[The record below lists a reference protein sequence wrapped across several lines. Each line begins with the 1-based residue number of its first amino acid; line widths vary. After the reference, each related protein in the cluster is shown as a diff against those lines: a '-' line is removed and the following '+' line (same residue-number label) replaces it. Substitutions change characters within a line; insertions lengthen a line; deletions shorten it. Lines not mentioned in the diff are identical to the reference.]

1 MTPTVIDNFLPHW
14 SDLRAYADTATYAD
28 VVNPVDGVAY
38 PGICRDIPE
47 YVTEAIQQRLGK
59 INIKALFMRLSLAG
73 VIAPHQAHTDSTMGQ
88 FSLMLYMNQAKD
100 STGGTS
106 LVRHIDTGIES
117 DVGLTETGRRIWL
130 RDTNRPQ
137 KWSVTKL
144 AWMQPNR
151 AFIFPAHLMHR
162 AEPVGGF
169 GTNSK
174 NGRLVLTA
182 FFD

>member
-1 MTPTVIDNFLPHW
+1 MTPTVIDNFTPNW
-14 SDLRAYADTATYAD
+14 NSLRAYADSATYAD

-38 PGICRDIPE
+38 PGICRDLPA
-47 YVTEAIQQRLGK
+47 YVTDDIKARLGS
-59 INIKALFMRLSLAG
+59 INIKALFMRLSLKG
-73 VIAPHQAHTDSTMGQ
+73 VKAPHQAHTDSTMGNY
-88 FSLMLYMNQAKD
+88 SLMLYMNREKD

-106 LVRHIDTGIES
+106 LVRHIETGIES
-117 DVGLTETGRRIWL
+117 DIGLTEARRRIWL
-130 RDTNRPQ
+130 RDTNRAE

-151 AFIFPAHLMHR
+151 AFIFPAHMMHR

-169 GTNSK
+169 GNNSK